1 MDTKEQELKALLADI
16 AVRERHAYKRSMI
29 AVLIP
34 IVVGALWISY
44 SFYQVKKRDLYIKEL
59 DQKIIKLDG
68 IIEDKEKQSNELDGR
83 VKNNREAL
91 QKMTAILAPLAQA
104 DPDLSRQVAG
114 IIESNPDAANYVPLI
129 LIHPRNEQQRAL
141 AIQLERDLQRRGYI
155 VQINER
161 QVRRGPSDTQ
171 VRFFRDQEYS
181 EAELIANL
189 LKRMGVRDAHP
200 WRITEDYSPSHKIP
214 RQFEIWFGPN

>member
-1 MDTKEQELKALLADI
+1 MSDYSQSTLNELRQSLKSVQQLRHSALISVVLMLAGVAIIIGSFIYSITRLRPLERQIAQNQQKIKEQEK
-16 AVRERHAYKRSMI
+16 VS
-29 AVLIP
+29 
-34 IVVGALWISY
+34 
-44 SFYQVKKRDLYIKEL
+44 QEL
-59 DQKIIKLDG
+59 DSKL
-68 IIEDKEKQSNELDGR
+68 QNS
-83 VKNNREAL
+83 RETL

-104 DPDLSRQVAG
+104 DPDLARQVAG
-114 IIESNPDAANYVPLI
+114 IIESNPDAANYRPLI
-129 LIHPRNEQQRAL
+129 LIHPRNQPQRNL
-141 AIQLERDLQRRGYI
+141 AIQLEKDLQKRGYI

-181 EAELIANL
+181 EAELIADL
-189 LKRMGVRDAHP
+189 LKKMGVKDAHP